1 MWYDNSSLGGEIMTL
16 SKQLGF
22 AVLSFAF
29 LISTVSQ
36 GAVDPLGQSANYKID
51 KDPKRTS
58 SMLKSGTIKLSVP
71 KEGKDEGK
79 GPSYQVRIDY
89 QFNIALMGNYEG
101 MKETQIEK
109 EYFSE
114 EFLQE
119 LREKGHYEGQFFK
132 ADHMG
137 YADAR
142 NMDGKF
148 YPHCDKILLYDLKE
162 PANLNLFKDLLSVI
176 ATPLIDDREDIEN
189 LKVLTHIFIGIPVLG
204 AVKVD
209 VSGIYQG
216 MNVKAGGD
224 YIAR

>member
-1 MWYDNSSLGGEIMTL
+1 MTSTQKLFNSFLAFIFLL
-16 SKQLGF
+16 S
-22 AVLSFAF
+22 
-29 LISTVSQ
+29 TTSQ
-36 GAVDPLGQSANYKID
+36 AGVDPLGQSANYKID

-71 KEGKDEGK
+71 NEGKDQSM
-79 GPSYQVRIDY
+79 GPAYQVKIDY
-89 QFNIALMGNYEG
+89 KFNVALMGDYEG
-101 MKETQIEK
+101 TKETQIEK
-109 EYFSE
+109 EYFTE

-119 LREKGHYEGQFFK
+119 LREKGHYDGQYFK
-132 ADHMG
+132 ADHVG
-137 YADAR
+137 YADAT

-162 PANLNLFKDLLSVI
+162 PSNLNFFKDFL
-176 ATPLIDDREDIEN
+176 ATVADPLFADREDIQD
-189 LKVLTHIFIGIPVLG
+189 LKVLIHVFVGVPVLG

-224 YIAR
+224 YTAR